1 MDFSNVQFRHFD
13 PSGNRQLFS
22 FRDGNRNIL
31 SMLPRVIFPV
41 SLALFTLT
49 YPYLTTMLQI
59 LLDPL
64 QYDFMQRSLL
74 VAVLVGIL
82 CAVVGSYLMVQR
94 LALLGD
100 AISHSVMPG
109 LAIAFALEA
118 NIFLGAFLAGV
129 LSTLLIALIHTRS
142 PIKEDTAMG
151 IVFSAFFALGIT
163 LITVIQKDNKV
174 DLNHFLFGN
183 ILGVGWDDVTT
194 TVMIA
199 AIVVGLIILLFKELQ
214 FYTFDPVGAQAAGLP
229 VNLLNFGLMILIA
242 LTIVASLKVV
252 GVILVLALLVTPG
265 ATAYLLVTRL
275 HQMMLVGAVL
285 SVIASIS
292 GMYLSYY
299 FNLPS
304 GPAVVLVAASFFV
317 LAFLF
322 SPRHGLLT
330 HPQTGNPVSPLWR
343 EVQGLIRGLR
353 SPR

>member
-1 MDFSNVQFRHFD
+1 
-13 PSGNRQLFS
+13 
-22 FRDGNRNIL
+22 
-31 SMLPRVIFPV
+31 
-41 SLALFTLT
+41 
-49 YPYLTTMLQI
+49 MLQF
-59 LLDPL
+59 LLEPL
-64 QYDFMQRSLL
+64 QYDFMQRSLI

-82 CAVVGSYLMVQR
+82 CAIVGSYLMVQR

-109 LAIAFALEA
+109 LALAFALEA
-118 NIFLGAFLAGV
+118 NIFLGAFIAGV
-129 LSTLLIALIHTRS
+129 ISTLLIALIHTRS

-163 LITVIQKDNKV
+163 LITTIQKDNKV

-183 ILGVGWDDVTT
+183 ILGVSWTDVLS
-194 TVMIA
+194 TVVIA
-199 AIVVGLIILLFKELQ
+199 AIVVVVILMLFKELQ

-275 HQMMLVGAVL
+275 HQMMLLGAVI
-285 SVIASIS
+285 SVISSVS
-292 GMYLSYY
+292 GMYLSYF

-304 GPAVVLVAASFFV
+304 GPAVVLVSASFFT

-322 SPRHGLLT
+322 SPQHGLFT
-330 HPQTGNPVSPLWR
+330 QRQHHSSGSPLWR
-343 EVQGLIRGLR
+343 EIKTLVRSRR
-353 SPR
+353 SPRL

>member
-1 MDFSNVQFRHFD
+1 MF
-13 PSGNRQLFS
+13 QLF
-22 FRDGNRNIL
+22 L
-31 SMLPRVIFPV
+31 E
-41 SLALFTLT
+41 
-49 YPYLTTMLQI
+49 
-59 LLDPL
+59 PL
-64 QYDFMQRSLL
+64 QYDFMQRSLI
-74 VAVLVGIL
+74 VAVLVGVL

-109 LAIAFALEA
+109 LALAFAIEA
-118 NIFLGAFLAGV
+118 NIFIGAFIAGI

-163 LITVIQKDNKV
+163 LITMIQKDNKV

-183 ILGVGWDDVTT
+183 ILGVSWNDVINTM
-194 TVMIA
+194 VIA
-199 AIVVGLIILLFKELQ
+199 TIVVLVIILLFKELQ
-214 FYTFDPVGAQAAGLP
+214 FYTFDPLGAQAAGLP

-265 ATAYLLVTRL
+265 ATAYLLVQRL
-275 HQMMLVGAVL
+275 HQMMLLGSAI
-285 SVIASIS
+285 SVISSVS

-304 GPAVVLVAASFFV
+304 GPAVVLVSASFFT

-322 SPRHGLLT
+322 SPQHGLLT
-330 HPQTGNPVSPLWR
+330 NSQPSKTGSA
-343 EVQGLIRGLR
+343 LIREIKSLLGIKR
-353 SPR
+353 SP